1 MTPIMSIAGLGGPQP
16 SFAKGGGSGEASFSL
31 KYYMHGD
38 EIGTWRMY
46 WSDGDYGTGTLT
58 ALQFNAP
65 SDGGDVMY
73 LAGEKQT
80 SDTQAWRSATVD
92 LSQFWGT
99 SGRLVFLYL
108 KTVSNWDGDICWDTQ
123 SLSLNGNVT
132 DYSITGTTRC
142 QWKCTDPGQIY
153 SGSLVTTMAAWT
165 SGSSGTEQSPTTSD
179 NNVPLVLDSGQVSSG
194 GSYTGPSSGDGG
206 SGYYM
211 YIETSNRSTVNMYY
225 SNRYCWAYTTEMT
238 LS

>member
-1 MTPIMSIAGLGGPQP
+1 MAPFMSIPGLGGPTP
-16 SFAKGGGSGEASFSL
+16 SFAKGQASGEASFSL
-31 KYYMHGD
+31 KYYMNGD

-99 SGRLVFLYL
+99 SGRLVFIYI
-108 KTVSNWDGDICWDTQ
+108 KTVQGWRGDIAWDTA
-123 SLSLNGNVT
+123 SLTINGESTAYTASNKW
-132 DYSITGTTRC
+132 R
-142 QWKCTDPGQIY
+142 CTDPGQEF
-153 SGSLVTTMAAWT
+153 SNLATAVAAWT
-165 SGSSGTEQSPTTSD
+165 SGSSGTESTISTSAST
-179 NNVPLVLDSGQVSSG
+179 VPLVYDTG
-194 GSYTGPSSGDGG
+194 GRTASNNASTGPSDGDGG
-206 SGYYM
+206 GAYI
-211 YIETSNRSTVNMYY
+211 YIETSNVATINMYN
-225 SNRYCWAYTTEMT
+225 SSRYCWAYTTEMT